1 MMQSNP
7 ERPRP
12 VGRNHSLSG
21 MIFGLSLQ
29 KQAFF
34 FRQLASMIDA
44 GTTGARALLVLGQQT
59 PGQFG
64 AVLREMAQV
73 VDEGQPMST
82 AFAMYP
88 EFFSEFTV
96 CMVRTGEVGGMLDNR
111 LRDLAAYLE
120 QSYTMQAAL
129 ASMMLYPIVI
139 LHAAALLPSLHILV
153 MQGVGP
159 YLVAVLPILG
169 LLYGVAIGWFL
180 FGRMVS
186 LGGGMR
192 RVVDQ
197 CVLLVPL
204 VGPMVRRAAAV
215 KFSRA
220 LGELIEAGLPTGSSV
235 EVAGR
240 ACGNQALAA
249 RLVAVVPPLREGMP
263 LSAVIPRTG
272 IFNLASVQ
280 MLTSAEV
287 TGTTGEALRKI
298 SEFLTI
304 EYNESVKRVAVML
317 PILLMGLVGCV
328 VGYQYIR
335 FFTGVMN
342 QINSINP

>member
-1 MMQSNP
+1 MMQTGP
-7 ERPRP
+7 EPPRHS
-12 VGRNHSLSG
+12 GRHHSLMG

-44 GTTGARALLVLGQQT
+44 GTTGGRALMVLGQQT

-64 AVLREMAQV
+64 AVLRDMAQV
-73 VDEGQPMST
+73 VDEGQPMSA

-88 EFFSEFTV
+88 EFFSEFTI
-96 CMVRTGEVGGMLDNR
+96 CLIRTGELGGMLDNR

-120 QSYTMQAAL
+120 QSYTMQAAM
-129 ASMMLYPIVI
+129 ASMMLYPILV
-139 LHAAALLPSLHILV
+139 LHAAALLPPLHVLV
-153 MQGVGP
+153 TQGVAP
-159 YLVAVLPILG
+159 YIMAVIPLLG
-169 LLYGVAIGWFL
+169 LLYGLVIGWFVL
-180 FGRMVS
+180 GRFVSLAGPLRMVA
-186 LGGGMR
+186 
-192 RVVDQ
+192 DQ
-197 CVLLVPL
+197 VVLLVPL

-215 KFSRA
+215 KFARA

-249 RLVAVVPPLREGMP
+249 RVVTVVPRLREGLP
-263 LSAVIPRTG
+263 LSAVIPGTG
-272 IFNLASVQ
+272 IFGLAAVQ
-280 MLTSAEV
+280 MLTTAEV

-304 EYNESVKRVAVML
+304 EYNESVKRLAVAL
-317 PILLMGLVGCV
+317 PIVLMLLVGGI

-335 FFTGVMN
+335 FFMGLMN
-342 QINSINP
+342 QISNINP